1 MSDHAPA
8 CAPPRAAGPQ
18 ISGRLVALGMLHRR
32 LAGQLLAGHGLHV
45 GQERLL
51 FLLADGPRSLG
62 DLAAVMS
69 VHPPTVTKM
78 VNRLAAAGLVETRQS
93 ADDGRVRLAA
103 LTARGRTAL
112 EGATAVWQALEDATT
127 AYLTADDQAALAE
140 LMDRCQAGLRDHVD
154 AAQPA
159 C

>member
-8 CAPPRAAGPQ
+8 CAPPTAGGSDV
-18 ISGRLVALGMLHRR
+18 SGRLVTLGMLHRR
-32 LAGQLLAGHGLHV
+32 LAGQLLAVHGLHV

-51 FLLADGPRSLG
+51 FLIADGARSLG

-78 VNRLAAAGLVETRQS
+78 VNRLEAAGLVETHQS
-93 ADDGRVRLAA
+93 AADGRVRLAM

-112 EGATAVWQALEDATT
+112 EGATEAWQALEDATT
-127 AYLTADDQAALAE
+127 AHLTADDQATLVA

-154 AAQPA
+154 PAPPA

>member
-1 MSDHAPA
+1 MSDRAPA
-8 CAPPRAAGPQ
+8 CAPPTAVGPQ
-18 ISGRLVALGMLHRR
+18 ISARLVALGMLHRR

-51 FLLADGPRSLG
+51 FLIADGPRSLG
-62 DLAAVMS
+62 DLAAIMS
-69 VHPPTVTKM
+69 VNPPTVTKM
-78 VNRLAAAGLVETRQS
+78 VNRLEAAGLVATHQS

-103 LTARGRTAL
+103 LTARGRSAL
-112 EGATAVWQALEDATT
+112 EGATEVWQALEDATT
-127 AYLTADDQAALAE
+127 AHLTADDQTTLAA

-154 AAQPA
+154 PAHPA